1 MKRFNLESATQEQ
14 IETHCDCFQTKHELW
29 DMIHTFYEKT
39 REEKSFEE
47 NMIILRALKL
57 VSDMDIDEVIASA
70 YNQILEDEGDL
81 TNEEEN

>member
-1 MKRFNLESATQEQ
+1 MKRFNLETATQKE

-29 DMIHTFYEKT
+29 EMIHTFYEEK

-57 VSDMDIDEVIASA
+57 VNEIDNDEVIASA
-70 YNQILEDEGDL
+70 YNQILEDE
-81 TNEEEN
+81 